1 MLSHE
6 AFLRPADTLSRN
18 KPRRREGTSC
28 TVGLLVDELE
38 DDYQN
43 AILQG
48 VTDAAREKGANLLCF
63 TGGVLKRSR
72 RAFTERNAVYD
83 LVSPESVDG
92 LLIMAGALGNTI
104 GMVEL
109 SRYCERFRPLPTC
122 SIAVA
127 VDTFPCVLID
137 NTTGMAAAVEH
148 LIKVHGY
155 RRVAFI
161 RGPEANSEA
170 ERRYRVYKDVLTR
183 NDILLSPSLV
193 VAGNFQRSA
202 GADAVRALLDERR
215 VEVDAIIAANDGM
228 ALGAIEALHARGAR
242 VPEDIAVIGFDDIEE
257 ARISTPP
264 LTTVRQPLY
273 EQGRRATQI
282 LIERMDGRAGSERVI
297 LRTELVTRRSCGCLP
312 RAASARGAPGP
323 APPPRASDPARPERA
338 SNPAPP
344 PRASEPAPLPDS
356 LDAALAAAR
365 DGIIEAMARAARSTA
380 PDHDAWAERLL
391 DAFLADLE
399 DPSKAT
405 FLAACDALVR
415 AEVLAGGD
423 GDAWQDILSAMRRLL
438 LPLLAPSAERHAI
451 AEDLWHEA
459 RISLGS
465 AAVRAQASQRVSS
478 QRFARVLGEIG
489 TAFITAFDLDT
500 LTNTIAAELPRLGIT
515 SCYLSLYEGER
526 ASLETSRL
534 LLAYDAAAEAPLRP
548 ADPVFPSRRLAP
560 DGLLPLGRR
569 SEMIVE
575 PLFFKEEHLGFVLF
589 EMGPRSGVVYE
600 ILRDQLSAALKGAL
614 LVKQVAEKEREQR
627 RLLVDLEKRAFQLER
642 AQEAL
647 KENQARLVTARSA
660 AKEAMRLASNAA
672 ERASN
677 FTRTG
682 RPSPRD
688 SNPGEIFVPFNTVPC
703 IREALGLLGNVLR
716 HAGCR
721 VSFEPASESI
731 ELLGAPARFAQIVT
745 NLVMNAI
752 DACLAKDGGL
762 ITVTLARRDA
772 TIKLTVTDAGAGIA
786 PELLPR
792 IFDPP
797 VRGAGQAQALGLSTA
812 HEIVTS
818 EFRGTITVESKLG
831 AGSTFTVLIP
841 ARDSDR

>member
-1 MLSHE
+1 MILYE
-6 AFLRPADTLSRN
+6 ASLRPADTLNRN
-18 KPRRREGTSC
+18 KPRRREGAPF
-28 TVGLLVDELE
+28 TVGLLVDWLE

-48 VTDAAREKGANLLCF
+48 VTDAAREKGVSLLCF
-63 TGGVLKRSR
+63 TGGVLKRTK

-92 LLIMAGALGNTI
+92 LLLMAGALGNSI
-104 GMVEL
+104 GMMEL
-109 SRYCERFRPLPTC
+109 SRYCERFRPLPIC

-148 LIKVHGY
+148 LIKVHGH

-183 NDILLSPSLV
+183 HDIQLSQALV
-193 VAGNFQRSA
+193 VAGNFQRTA
-202 GADAVRALLDERR
+202 GADAVRVLLDERR
-215 VEVDAIIAANDGM
+215 VEVDAIVAANDGM

-242 VPEDIAVIGFDDIEE
+242 IPEDIAVVGFDDVEE
-257 ARISTPP
+257 ARIFTPP

-282 LIERMDGRAGSERVI
+282 LIERMDGRAGTERVI
-297 LRTELVTRRSCGCLP
+297 LRTEFVPRRSCGCLP
-312 RAASARGAPGP
+312 RVAFARGAL
-323 APPPRASDPARPERA
+323 
-338 SNPAPP
+338 NPAPLP
-344 PRASEPAPLPDS
+344 LQVQMQGPSEPAHLQRASEPAPPPDS
-356 LDAALAAAR
+356 FETALAAAR
-365 DGIIEAMARAARSTA
+365 DGILDAMARAARSTA
-380 PDHDAWAERLL
+380 LDHDAWAERLL
-391 DAFLADLE
+391 DAFLADLN
-399 DPSKAT
+399 DPSKAA
-405 FLAACDALVR
+405 FLAAFDARVR
-415 AEVLAGGD
+415 AEILAGGD

-438 LPLLAPSAERHAI
+438 LPLLAPSAERRAI
-451 AEDLWHEA
+451 AEDLWHEV
-459 RISLGS
+459 RVWLGG
-465 AAVRAQASQRVSS
+465 AAARAQANQRLAS
-478 QRFARVLGEIG
+478 QRFARILGEIG
-489 TAFITAFDLDT
+489 TALTTAFDLDT
-500 LTNTIAAELPRLGIT
+500 LTSTITAELPRLGIT
-515 SCYLSLYEGER
+515 SCYLSLYEGDR
-526 ASLETSRL
+526 ASLETARL
-534 LLAYDAAAEAPLRP
+534 LLAYDATAEAPLRP
-548 ADPVFPSRRLAP
+548 ADPVFLSRRLAP

-575 PLFFKEEHLGFVLF
+575 PLFFKEEQLGFVLF
-589 EMGPRSGVVYE
+589 EMGPRTGVIYE

-677 FTRTG
+677 FSRAG
-682 RPSPRD
+682 RSAPRD
-688 SNPGEIFVPFNTVPC
+688 SNPGEIFVPFNAVPT

-731 ELLGAPARFAQIVT
+731 ELQGSPPRFAQIVT

-752 DACLAKDGGL
+752 DAFLAKDGGL

-772 TIKLTVTDAGAGIA
+772 AIKLTVSDAGAGIA

-792 IFDPP
+792 IFDSP
-797 VRGAGQAQALGLSTA
+797 VRGAGQTQALGLSTA

-818 EFRGTITVESKLG
+818 EFRGTIAVESKLG

-841 ARDSDR
+841 ARDFDR